1 MRKTP
6 PQLVLLKFS
15 NTFYLTNTQFGFI
28 KKKVNYSKQQMTPNK
43 TMKSLLK
50 NSVAKSVS
58 SVI

>member
-28 KKKVNYSKQQMTPNK
+28 KKSELFEAANDTKQNNEKSKIQ
-43 TMKSLLK
+43 
-50 NSVAKSVS
+50 
-58 SVI
+58 